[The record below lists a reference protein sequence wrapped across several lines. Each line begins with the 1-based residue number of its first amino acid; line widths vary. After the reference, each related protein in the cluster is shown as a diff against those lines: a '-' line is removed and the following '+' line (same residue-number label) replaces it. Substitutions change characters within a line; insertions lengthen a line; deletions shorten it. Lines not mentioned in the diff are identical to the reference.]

1 MRPKNIRI
9 LLADD
14 NPAIRSA
21 LALLLE
27 TRLKIDEINETD
39 NLNDLAGAVERFQP
53 DILILD
59 WELPGPRK
67 KNRVK
72 DLRLRHPA
80 LKVVVTS
87 SRPEVAGQ
95 FLAAQADSY
104 VCKCE
109 PPELVVE
116 VIQGI
121 MDSINGTRGGKLS
134 T

>member
-1 MRPKNIRI
+1 MIRI

-21 LALLLE
+21 LTLLLK
-27 TRLKIDEINETD
+27 TRMNISEISETD
-39 NLNDLAGAVERFQP
+39 SMENLAATLARFRP

-59 WELPGPRK
+59 WDLPGSPRK
-67 KNRVK
+67 GRVEA
-72 DLRLRHPA
+72 LHALHPS

-87 SRPEVAGQ
+87 SRPEIAQ
-95 FLAAQADSY
+95 QALAAQADSY

-109 PPELVVE
+109 PPELVVK
-116 VIQGI
+116 VIQEI
-121 MDSINGTRGGKLS
+121 MNSIGEMSHKLS